1 MFIWKLFKRW
11 RSGRQKKKKYQNVL
25 GESLRFKFVN
35 PAAQE
40 KRRQKK
46 RALDALVI
54 SRHYNPE
61 EDQRYHIWVMLSRRE
76 QHVTAL
82 TCLGYTNP
90 QIATR
95 LGLSI
100 ETVRSYLDNVFHKSR
115 VRSKADLRVFFAP
128 WDFSEFEQIDA
139 HH

>member
-1 MFIWKLFKRW
+1 MFIWQLFKRW

-25 GESLRFKFVN
+25 GEPLRFKFIN
-35 PAAQE
+35 PVAQE

-46 RALDALVI
+46 RAFD
-54 SRHYNPE
+54 SGRPYNPVE
-61 EDQRYHIWVMLSRRE
+61 NKRHRIWAALSRRE

-90 QIATR
+90 QIAAR

-100 ETVRSYLDNVFHKSR
+100 ETVRSYLDNVFYKSGL
-115 VRSKADLRVFFAP
+115 RSKADLRVFFAP
-128 WDFSEFEQIDA
+128 WDFSEFEQIA
-139 HH
+139 PHR